1 MKPETRFGNF
11 LRSKQISTP
20 NTTERKNSRL
30 ECENQE
36 EAASQ
41 PVEKTEKTVEKSI
54 KETRSRLAAL
64 RAKKLEKLLGK
75 PLPELKTASVRE
87 LVIEKELTVE
97 SSALKVK
104 SVEHEIVLVKSAKD
118 IQKDRLI
125 ERFTLHSQKK

>member
-30 ECENQE
+30 ECENQ